1 VRSPDKVIRA
11 ILACDDDWGIG
22 KDGGLPWP
30 NNPADLK
37 WFKENTTGGVV
48 AMGKATWDSLPNKP
62 LPNRNNI
69 VVTSDESDYNGGGYH
84 YVKFDT
90 AKVELVNM
98 DKLQDVW
105 IIGGAKLVEGMLNI
119 IDEIW
124 LSRIQGTY
132 NCDTFLPRDLIETTF
147 ELYTSEREGDVYVDR
162 WRQR

>member
-1 VRSPDKVIRA
+1 MIRA
-11 ILACDDDWGIG
+11 ILACDEDWGIG

-69 VVTSDESDYNGGGYH
+69 VVTSDESDYDGGGYH
-84 YVKFDT
+84 YVKFET
-90 AKVELVNM
+90 AKTELVNM

-105 IIGGAKLVEGMLNI
+105 IIGGANILTQLLPYCDELWLN
-119 IDEIW
+119 DVD
-124 LSRIQGTY
+124 GDY
-132 NCDTFLPRDLIETTF
+132 DCDTFLPQKEIIEMFEPIKTEINTF
-147 ELYTSEREGDVYVDR
+147 GVVTIWSKK
-162 WRQR
+162 